1 MAKNVTDKKSQNI
14 SVQDELYREIL
25 LGFQD
30 SSEMTSKKHVQL
42 STIQKQRVEKV
53 VPFLLKNEKTN
64 YFTKTWVKNLSSI
77 VDIDALK
84 KRLFGALQV
93 QENDDE
99 DDDIEE
105 AEEEK
110 KNPFNFG
117 TVMKVYDAIRTIKLI
132 CRLFK
137 KVKSR
142 TSELENFSDEF
153 KKIGDDGF
161 GKKMKR
167 ILLLEHLQSFL
178 LNLLHPMVGKLC
190 NVVFTYYDEKL
201 IPTIAEKIEHL
212 KEQGLTLL
220 AKGATG
226 VIPVIGAFAVAA
238 WDLYDAGCAIVDDK
252 SSGYD
257 VAYYGA
263 SALLNVVGGAA
274 SITGAGYVVQGGIA
288 ALKLTVGGAR
298 LAVKIQEALTLDEG
312 EQRQLRGK
320 VQEIANEKFEP
331 IVNSLT
337 EKIEDLR
344 GSIDNLEKI
353 TYDYFYEKLDVAGRI
368 NQQIN
373 EIEKGAN
380 FVNRVRQ
387 GVKTIDVKGAVD
399 SIGGK
404 PYSRSRLSF
413 QYERDNSDTSFIL
426 KEVGNIQ
433 KNMRRAHEVKYNFYV
448 SDEDLDALFDPE
460 KGLYI
465 LRFVKSLIET
475 IDLFFV
481 KVYTIMFD
489 YFYSIIDNYKTVIN
503 DVKNNQQ
510 KIKTNSVG
518 EVLFQDYLFS
528 NILERITHKVEKR
541 GANETQT
548 NLLNQIRQNHNDFVS
563 NPNSNV
569 NDYLV
574 RPIWMLSRRTLRP
587 FIPYFVD
594 NYLEGFYIKLEN
606 SDGKEKEFVVHF
618 TKDAPHKLLAENAAL
633 ADGFSALIWYQKLCQ
648 QFNKMKV
655 DKKYPTAFEMEYEK
669 ETNGLVIEI
678 YNNLLKA
685 LV

>member
-1 MAKNVTDKKSQNI
+1 MSKDVIDKKSQNI

-30 SSEMTSKKHVQL
+30 RSEMTSKKHVQL

-84 KRLFGALQV
+84 KRLFGALQI
-93 QENDDE
+93 QENEE

-137 KVKSR
+137 KIKSI

-167 ILLLEHLQSFL
+167 ILLMEHLQSFL

-201 IPTIAEKIEHL
+201 IPAIAEKIEKL
-212 KEQGLTLL
+212 KEQGQTLL
-220 AKGATG
+220 AKSATG
-226 VIPVIGAFAVAA
+226 FIPVIGAFAVAA
-238 WDLYDAGCAIVDDK
+238 WDLYDAGCALVDDK
-252 SSGYD
+252 SRGYD

-263 SALLNVVGGAA
+263 SALLNVGGGVA
-274 SITGAGYVVQGGIA
+274 SLTGAGYVVQGGIV
-288 ALKLTVGGAR
+288 ALKMTVGGAR
-298 LAVKIQEALTLDEG
+298 LAVKIQEALTLDED
-312 EQRQLRGK
+312 EQKQLRGK

-331 IVNSLT
+331 IVNGLT

-344 GSIDNLEKI
+344 GSINNLERI
-353 TYDYFYEKLDVAGRI
+353 TYDYFYEQLNVAGRI

-373 EIEKGAN
+373 EIEKGVN
-380 FVNRVRQ
+380 FVNRVQQ
-387 GVKTIDVKGAVD
+387 GVKAIDVKNTVD

-413 QYERDNSDTSFIL
+413 QYKRDKSDTSFIL
-426 KEVGNIQ
+426 KEVGKIH
-433 KNMRRAHEVKYNFYV
+433 KSMRKAHEVKYNFYV
-448 SDEDLDALFDPE
+448 SDEDLGALFDPE
-460 KGLYI
+460 KGLHI

-489 YFYSIIDNYKTVIN
+489 YFYTIIDNHKTVIN

-518 EVLFQDYLFS
+518 EVFFQDYLFP
-528 NILERITHKVEKR
+528 NILERITNEVEKR
-541 GANETQT
+541 GKNEKRTE
-548 NLLNQIRQNHNDFVS
+548 LLNQIRQNYNNFTASPNNEVNDFIVH
-563 NPNSNV
+563 
-569 NDYLV
+569 
-574 RPIWMLSRRTLRP
+574 PIWMLSRKTLRP
-587 FIPYFVD
+587 FIPHFID
-594 NYLEGFYIKLEN
+594 NYLDGFYIKLEN
-606 SDGKEKEFVVHF
+606 SDGKEKEFVVQF
-618 TKDAPHKLLAENAAL
+618 TKDMPQKLLEENADL
-633 ADGFSALIWYQKLCQ
+633 ADGFSTLQWYQNLCQ
-648 QFNKMKV
+648 QFNKMKI
-655 DKKYPTAFEMEYEK
+655 DKKYPTTFEMEYEK
-669 ETNGLVIEI
+669 ETNELVVEI